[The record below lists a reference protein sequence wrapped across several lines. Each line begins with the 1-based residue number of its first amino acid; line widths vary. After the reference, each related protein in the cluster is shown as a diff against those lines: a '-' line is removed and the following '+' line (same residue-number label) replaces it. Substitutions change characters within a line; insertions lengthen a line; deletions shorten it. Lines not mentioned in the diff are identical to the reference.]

1 MQFRVYIIKY
11 VGARNSRGFF
21 WVFFISYKTKFV
33 VKIWRFD
40 KQECLPV
47 EDLPSA

>member
-11 VGARNSRGFF
+11 VGARNSRGFNF
-21 WVFFISYKTKFV
+21 FFISYKTKFV
-33 VKIWRFD
+33 VKIWHFD
-40 KQECLPV
+40 KQECLSV